1 MAPNVDRSFQM
12 PRREDLGLFTISN
25 GSGLSISALPNG
37 TLFAIEYA
45 DDKGSVQINQIQGS
59 PLIGGIGRLYLRIG
73 GARPDVVEIVGPR
86 ANGSFGYDA
95 TSFSWNGKTGDI
107 GYDVRLELHPSETA
121 WFWRTSLR
129 HPEKKTLP
137 ADLVLIQDVGLGDR
151 GFLMNSEAYASQYV
165 DHHIADHPAFGPVVM
180 NRQNLKQ
187 GGARSPWL
195 AQGCLDGTAA
205 YATDAIQLV
214 QAKDRL
220 GDRLVGPFGASLP
233 SERRQQE
240 TACPAIQSKPLAI
253 SASGAGATFFAVFAA
268 DHPEASSDADLARLD
283 GLAAAERV
291 AAGLEEV
298 TPVRS
303 LLQDASLLE
312 VEALDKKAIGRL
324 YPERSLEER
333 AGGKLLSFFTRDGVL
348 NRHVVLR
355 EKELLVA
362 RRHGAIVRS
371 GENMLLDDSTLAATC
386 WMQGIFAAQLTIG
399 NTSFHKLF
407 SVSRDPYNLTR
418 ASGLRIMADIGA
430 GWQLLAVPSAFEM
443 GLNDCRWI
451 YRCSERTITVAAVAS
466 GEDAAMQWTVSVEGK
481 PCRFLVFGHVVLG
494 EREYDAGGQIAVD
507 AARKR
512 IAFRPDPAWLW
523 GERYPDAGYW
533 LVSSTPDAIEEIGG
547 DELLYTDGIARHGAF
562 VALRSRPTQAFSFAV
577 VGSMT
582 NAEEAERLAQR
593 YEAGV
598 TDAAMLAPAS
608 KFWRNAVRGL
618 TIDSPSPD
626 LAAQTTLLPW
636 LAHDAIVHLSVPH
649 GLEQYTG
656 AAWGTRD
663 ACQGPIE
670 FLLAY
675 EHDREAKEVVKTV
688 FSEQYLEKGD
698 WPQWFM
704 LEPYANIRAGDSH
717 GDVIVWPLKAL
728 CDYIEAT
735 GDLAILGE
743 KVSWRDEKTMQK
755 APKADSI
762 AIHVDK
768 LLDTVRGQFIPGTH
782 LIRYGEGDWNDSLQP
797 ADPHLRDWMVSSWT
811 VALLYEQIVR
821 YSAILRRLGHGKKA
835 RNNKAKSLRK
845 IATAMRR
852 DFNRHLVRD
861 GIVAGYGIFDPAHDG
876 VELLLHPSDRR
887 TGLSYSLIAMTQAM
901 LGGLFSPDQRR
912 DHMKLIEE
920 HLLFPD
926 GVRLMEKPATYAGGP
941 ETLFRRAESSSFF
954 GREIG
959 LMYVHAHLRYCETLA
974 LDGEAD
980 ELWKAISVVNPI
992 AVTTA
997 LPQASL
1003 RQRNTYFS
1011 SSDAAFHDRYEA
1023 AAQWARVK
1031 AGKVAVDGG
1040 WRIYSSGPG
1049 LYARSFVEN
1058 ILGFKRRFGRRR
1070 RKPLLPEAH
1079 ASVELRTDHAGW
1091 RRLMK
1096 ANPKV

>member
-1 MAPNVDRSFQM
+1 MSPDFTRSLQV
-12 PRREDLGLFTISN
+12 PRREELDLFTISN

-37 TLFAIEYA
+37 TLFAIEYV
-45 DDKGSVQINQIQGS
+45 DDKGSVQINQTQGS

-73 GARPDVVEIVGPR
+73 GSNPGVVEIVGPH
-86 ANGSFGYDA
+86 ADGSFGWNA
-95 TSFSWNGKTGDI
+95 TSFSWSGKTGDI
-107 GYDVRLELHPSETA
+107 AYDVRLELHPSETA
-121 WFWRTSLR
+121 WFWRGSFR
-129 HPEKKTLP
+129 HLKRGTLP
-137 ADLVLIQDVGLGDR
+137 VDLVLVQDVGLGDR
-151 GFLMNSEAYASQYV
+151 GFLMNSEAYASQYI
-165 DHHIADHPAFGPVVM
+165 DHHIADHKAYGPVLM

-187 GGARSPWL
+187 PGARNPWL
-195 AQGCLDGTAA
+195 VQGCLNGAVA

-214 QAKDRL
+214 QAKHRQGEL
-220 GDRLVGPFGASLP
+220 LVGPFGTSLP

-240 TACPAIQSKPLAI
+240 MACPAIQSKTFSVP
-253 SASGAGATFFAVFAA
+253 ASGATAGFFALFAA
-268 DHPEASSDADLARLD
+268 DHAEASGDADLSRLD
-283 GLAAAERV
+283 GIEPSGNTAADTEALA
-291 AAGLEEV
+291 
-298 TPVRS
+298 PVRS
-303 LLQDASLLE
+303 LLQGAPLLE
-312 VEALDKKAIGRL
+312 AQALDKKAIGQL

-333 AGGKLLSFFTRDGVL
+333 AHRKLLSFFVPDGVL

-355 EKELLVA
+355 DKELVVA

-371 GENMLLDDSTLAATC
+371 GQNMLLDDTTLAATC

-418 ASGLRIMADIGA
+418 ASGLRILADLGA

-443 GLNDCRWI
+443 GLSDCRWI
-451 YRCSERTITVAAVAS
+451 YECPERRIIVTAVAS
-466 GEDAAMQWTVSVEGK
+466 GEDAAMQWSVSVEGE

-494 EREYDAGGQIAVD
+494 EREYDAGGQID
-507 AARKR
+507 FDPGRKR
-512 IAFRPDPAWLW
+512 ISFRPDPAWLW
-523 GERYPDAGYW
+523 GERYPGAVYW
-533 LVSSTPDAIEEIGG
+533 LVSSTPDAIDEIGG
-547 DELLYTDGIARHGAF
+547 DELLYADGVARNGAF
-562 VALRSRPTQAFSFAV
+562 VALRSRPTQALRFAV

-582 NAEEAERLAQR
+582 DAEEAERLARR
-593 YEAGV
+593 YEGGV
-598 TDAAMLAPAS
+598 TDEAMLAPAS
-608 KFWRNAVRGL
+608 AFWRNTVRGL
-618 TIDSPSPD
+618 RIDSPSAD
-626 LAAQTTLLPW
+626 LAAQATLLPW

-675 EHDREAKEVVKTV
+675 EHDREAREVVKTV
-688 FSEQYLEKGD
+688 FSEQYLERGD

-735 GDLAILGE
+735 GDLAILDQE
-743 KVSWRDEKTMQK
+743 VSWRDEKTMQK
-755 APKADSI
+755 TPHSDSI
-762 AIHVDK
+762 AIHVEK
-768 LLDTVRGQFIPGTH
+768 LLDTVGEQFIPGTH

-821 YSAILRRLGHGKKA
+821 YSAILRRIGHDDRAKA
-835 RNNKAKSLRK
+835 LRK

-852 DFNRHLVRD
+852 DFNRHLMRD
-861 GIVAGYGIFDPAHDG
+861 GVVAGYGIFDPAHDG
-876 VELLLHPSDRR
+876 VELLLHPSDTR
-887 TGLSYSLIAMTQAM
+887 TGLSFSLISMTQAM
-901 LGGLFSPDQRR
+901 LGKLFTPAQRR
-912 DHMKLIEE
+912 DHMRLIEE

-926 GVRLMEKPATYAGGP
+926 GVRLMEKPATYSGGL

-974 LDGEAD
+974 LDASAE
-980 ELWKAISVVNPI
+980 ELWKAIAVVNPI

-997 LPQASL
+997 LPHASL

-1011 SSDAAFHDRYEA
+1011 SSDAAFHDRYQA
-1023 AAQWARVK
+1023 AEQWARAK
-1031 AGKVAVDGG
+1031 NGKIAVDCG

-1049 LYARSFVEN
+1049 LYTRSFVEN
-1058 ILGFKRRFGRRR
+1058 ILGFKRRFGRRS
-1070 RKPLLPEAH
+1070 RKPLLPAAH
-1079 ASVELRTDHAGW
+1079 AAVALQTDHSAW
-1091 RRLMK
+1091 RRLRK
-1096 ANPKV
+1096 PKMGEQR

>member
-1 MAPNVDRSFQM
+1 MAPNLDRSFQM
-12 PRREDLGLFTISN
+12 PRREDLGLLAISN
-25 GSGLSISALPNG
+25 GSGLSIAALPNG

-45 DDKGSVQINQIQGS
+45 DGKGSVQINQIQGS
-59 PLIGGIGRLYLRIG
+59 PLSGGIGRLYLRIG
-73 GARPDVVEIVGPR
+73 GAAADVVEIVGPR
-86 ANGSFGYDA
+86 AHGSFGHDA
-95 TSFSWNGKTGDI
+95 TSFSWSGEAGDLH
-107 GYDVRLELHPSETA
+107 YNVRLELHPSETA
-121 WFWRTSLR
+121 WFWRVAIR
-129 HPEKKTLP
+129 HRMEATLP
-137 ADLVLIQDVGLGDR
+137 VDLVLVQDVGLGDR

-165 DHHIADHPAFGPVVM
+165 DHHIADHQTFGSVVM

-187 GGARSPWL
+187 GGGRNPWL
-195 AQGCLDGTAA
+195 AQGCLDGAAA

-220 GDRLVGPFGASLP
+220 DDRLVGPFGASLP
-233 SERRQQE
+233 STRRQQE
-240 TACPAIQSKPLAI
+240 TACPAIQSK
-253 SASGAGATFFAVFAA
+253 SFSVTASGASATFFALFAA
-268 DHPEASSDADLARLD
+268 DHPEASNDADLLLLD
-283 GLAAAERV
+283 GLAAADSAV
-291 AAGLEEV
+291 VDIEEAV
-298 TPVRS
+298 PVRS

-312 VEALDKKAIGRL
+312 VESLDKKAIGRL
-324 YPERSLEER
+324 YPQRSLEER
-333 AGGKLLSFFTRDGVL
+333 AGGKLLSFFVPDGVL

-371 GENMLLDDSTLAATC
+371 GQNMLLDDSTLAATC

-418 ASGLRIMADIGA
+418 ASGLRIMADVGA

-443 GLNDCRWI
+443 GLSDCRWI
-451 YRCSERTITVAAVAS
+451 YQCSDRTIIVTAVAS

-494 EREYDAGGQIAVD
+494 EREYDAGGQIAFD
-507 AARKR
+507 TSGKR
-512 IAFRPDPAWLW
+512 ILFRPDSAWLW
-523 GERYPDAGYW
+523 GERYPEAAYW
-533 LVSSTPDAIEEIGG
+533 LVSATPDAIEEIGG
-547 DELLYTDGIARHGAF
+547 DELLYGDGVTRNGAF
-562 VALRSRPTQAFSFAV
+562 VALRSRPTQALSFAV

-582 NAEEAERLAQR
+582 NAEEAERLAER
-593 YEAGV
+593 YQGGV
-598 TDAAMLAPAS
+598 TDEAMLAPAS
-608 KFWRNAVRGL
+608 TFWRNTVRGL
-618 TIDSPSPD
+618 TIDSASPD

-636 LAHDAIVHLSVPH
+636 LAHDAVVHLSVPH

-728 CDYIEAT
+728 CDYVEAT
-735 GDLAILGE
+735 GDLAILDE
-743 KVSWRDEKTMQK
+743 KVSWRDEKTMQR
-755 APKADSI
+755 ATQADTI
-762 AIHVDK
+762 AIHVEK
-768 LLDTVRGQFIPGTH
+768 LLDTVREAFIPGTH

-821 YSAILRRLGHGKKA
+821 YSAILRRLGHGDQ
-835 RNNKAKSLRK
+835 AKSLRK
-845 IATAMRR
+845 IATAIRR

-876 VELLLHPSDRR
+876 VELLLHPSDKR
-887 TGLSYSLIAMTQAM
+887 TGLSYSLISMTQAM
-901 LGGLFSPDQRR
+901 LGGLFTPDQRR
-912 DHMKLIEE
+912 DHMKLIDE

-941 ETLFRRAESSSFF
+941 ETLFRRAESSSFV

-974 LDGEAD
+974 LDAEAD
-980 ELWKAISVVNPI
+980 ELWKAIAVVNPI

-997 LPQASL
+997 LPHASL

-1011 SSDAAFHDRYEA
+1011 SSDAAFHDRYQA
-1023 AAQWARVK
+1023 AADWSRVK
-1031 AGKVAVDGG
+1031 AGEIAVDGG

-1049 LYARSFVEN
+1049 LYTRSFVEN

-1070 RKPLLPEAH
+1070 RKPLLPEVH
-1079 ASVELRTDHAGW
+1079 ASVDLRTDHAAW
-1091 RRLMK
+1091 RRLMRK
-1096 ANPKV
+1096 SDA

>member
-1 MAPNVDRSFQM
+1 MSPDATRSLQM
-12 PRREDLGLFTISN
+12 PRREELGLFTISN
-25 GSGLSISALPNG
+25 GSGLSVSALPNG
-37 TLFAIEYA
+37 TLFAIEYV
-45 DDKGSVQINQIQGS
+45 DDKGAVQINQIQGS

-86 ANGSFGYDA
+86 AYGSFGWDA
-95 TSFSWNGKTGDI
+95 TSFSWSGEAGDI
-107 GYDVRLELHPSETA
+107 AYELRLELHPSETA
-121 WFWRTSLR
+121 WFWRASLR
-129 HPEKKTLP
+129 HLKRGTLP
-137 ADLVLIQDVGLGDR
+137 VDLVLVQDVGLGDR

-165 DHHIADHPAFGPVVM
+165 DHHIADHKAYGPVLM

-187 GGARSPWL
+187 SGARNPWL
-195 AQGCLDGTAA
+195 VQGCFDGAAA

-214 QAKDRL
+214 QAKHRQ
-220 GDRLVGPFGASLP
+220 GDLLVGPFGTSLP

-240 TACPAIQSKPLAI
+240 TACPAIQSRSFSVPE
-253 SASGAGATFFAVFAA
+253 SGATATFFALFAA
-268 DHPEASSDADLARLD
+268 DHPDASGDADLSRLD
-283 GLAAAERV
+283 GIEAPNNATAGTEVLA
-291 AAGLEEV
+291 
-298 TPVRS
+298 PVRS
-303 LLQDASLLE
+303 LLQDAQLLQAE
-312 VEALDKKAIGRL
+312 TLNKKAIGQL

-333 AGGKLLSFFTRDGVL
+333 AHGKLLSFFVPDGVL

-355 EKELLVA
+355 DKELMVA

-371 GENMLLDDSTLAATC
+371 GQNMLLDETTLAATC

-418 ASGLRIMADIGA
+418 ANGLRIMADLGA

-443 GLNDCRWI
+443 GLSDCRWI
-451 YRCSERTITVAAVAS
+451 YECPEHRIIVTAVAS
-466 GEDAAMQWTVSVEGK
+466 GEDAAMQWSVSVEGE

-494 EREYDAGGQIAVD
+494 EREYDAGGQID
-507 AARKR
+507 FDPGRKR
-512 IAFRPDPAWLW
+512 ISFRPDPAWLW
-523 GERYPDAGYW
+523 GERYPDAVYW

-547 DELLYTDGIARHGAF
+547 DELLYADGVARNGAF
-562 VALRSRPTQAFSFAV
+562 VALKSRPTQALSFAV

-582 NAEEAERLAQR
+582 DAEDAERLARR
-593 YEAGV
+593 YEGGV
-598 TDAAMLAPAS
+598 TDEAMLAPAS
-608 KFWRNAVRGL
+608 TFWRNTVRGMR
-618 TIDSPSPD
+618 IDSSSSD
-626 LAAQTTLLPW
+626 LAAQATLLPW

-675 EHDREAKEVVKTV
+675 EHDREAREVLKTV

-717 GDVIVWPLKAL
+717 GDIIVWPLKAL

-735 GDLAILGE
+735 ADLAILDE

-755 APKADSI
+755 ASHSDSI
-762 AIHVDK
+762 AIHVEK
-768 LLDTVRGQFIPGTH
+768 LLDTVGEQFIPGTH

-821 YSAILRRLGHGKKA
+821 YSAILRRLGQDDRAKA
-835 RNNKAKSLRK
+835 LRK

-861 GIVAGYGIFDPAHDG
+861 GVIAGYGIFDPAHDG
-876 VELLLHPSDRR
+876 VELLLHPSDKR
-887 TGLSYSLIAMTQAM
+887 TGLSFSLISMTQAM
-901 LGGLFSPDQRR
+901 LGKLFTPAQRR
-912 DHMKLIEE
+912 HHMRLIEE

-974 LDGEAD
+974 LDASAE
-980 ELWKAISVVNPI
+980 ELWKAIAVVSPI
-992 AVTTA
+992 AVTTV
-997 LPQASL
+997 LPHASL

-1023 AAQWARVK
+1023 EAQWARTK
-1031 AGKVAVDGG
+1031 TGKIAVDGG

-1049 LYARSFVEN
+1049 LYTRSFVEN

-1070 RKPLLPEAH
+1070 RKPLLPAAH
-1079 ASVELRTDHAGW
+1079 AAVDLQTDHIAW

-1096 ANPKV
+1096 LKPKM

>member
-1 MAPNVDRSFQM
+1 MSPDFTRSLQV
-12 PRREDLGLFTISN
+12 PRREELDLFTISN

-37 TLFAIEYA
+37 TLFAIEYV
-45 DDKGSVQINQIQGS
+45 DDKGSVQINQTQGS

-73 GARPDVVEIVGPR
+73 GSNPGVVEIVGPH
-86 ANGSFGYDA
+86 ADGSFGWNA
-95 TSFSWNGKTGDI
+95 TSFSWSGKTGDI
-107 GYDVRLELHPSETA
+107 AYDVRLELHPSETA
-121 WFWRTSLR
+121 WFWRGSFR
-129 HPEKKTLP
+129 HLKRGTLP
-137 ADLVLIQDVGLGDR
+137 VDLVLVQDVGLGDR
-151 GFLMNSEAYASQYV
+151 GFLMNSEAYASQYI
-165 DHHIADHPAFGPVVM
+165 DHHIADHKAYGPVLM

-187 GGARSPWL
+187 PGARNPWL
-195 AQGCLDGTAA
+195 VQGCLNGAVA

-214 QAKDRL
+214 QAKHRQGEL
-220 GDRLVGPFGASLP
+220 LVGPFGTSLP

-240 TACPAIQSKPLAI
+240 MACPAIQSKTFSVP
-253 SASGAGATFFAVFAA
+253 ASGATAGFFALFAA
-268 DHPEASSDADLARLD
+268 DHAEASGDADLSRLD
-283 GLAAAERV
+283 GIEPSGNTAADTEALA
-291 AAGLEEV
+291 
-298 TPVRS
+298 PVRS
-303 LLQDASLLE
+303 LLQGAPLLE
-312 VEALDKKAIGRL
+312 AQALDKKAIGQL

-333 AGGKLLSFFTRDGVL
+333 AHRKLLSFFVPDGVL

-355 EKELLVA
+355 DKELVVA

-371 GENMLLDDSTLAATC
+371 GQNMLLDDTTLAATC

-418 ASGLRIMADIGA
+418 ASGLRILADLGA

-443 GLNDCRWI
+443 GLSDCRWI
-451 YRCSERTITVAAVAS
+451 YECPERRIIVTAVAS
-466 GEDAAMQWTVSVEGK
+466 GEDAAMQWSVSVEGE

-494 EREYDAGGQIAVD
+494 EREYDAGGQID
-507 AARKR
+507 FDPGRKR
-512 IAFRPDPAWLW
+512 ISFRPDPAWLW
-523 GERYPDAGYW
+523 GERYPGAVYW

-547 DELLYTDGIARHGAF
+547 DELLYADGVARNGAF
-562 VALRSRPTQAFSFAV
+562 VALRSRPTQALRFAV

-582 NAEEAERLAQR
+582 DAEEAERLARR
-593 YEAGV
+593 YEGGV
-598 TDAAMLAPAS
+598 TDEAMLAPAS
-608 KFWRNAVRGL
+608 AFWRNTVRGMR
-618 TIDSPSPD
+618 IDSPSAD
-626 LAAQTTLLPW
+626 LAAQATLLPW

-675 EHDREAKEVVKTV
+675 EHDREAREVVKTV
-688 FSEQYLEKGD
+688 FSEQYLERGD

-735 GDLAILGE
+735 GDLVILDQE
-743 KVSWRDEKTMQK
+743 VSWRDEKTMQK
-755 APKADSI
+755 TPHSDSI
-762 AIHVDK
+762 AIHVEK
-768 LLDTVRGQFIPGTH
+768 LLDTVGEQFIPGTH

-821 YSAILRRLGHGKKA
+821 YSAILRRIGHDDRAKA
-835 RNNKAKSLRK
+835 LRK

-852 DFNRHLVRD
+852 DFNRHLMRD
-861 GIVAGYGIFDPAHDG
+861 GVVAGYGIFDPAHDG
-876 VELLLHPSDRR
+876 VELLLHPSDTR
-887 TGLSYSLIAMTQAM
+887 TGLSFSLISMTQAM
-901 LGGLFSPDQRR
+901 LGKLFTPAQRR
-912 DHMKLIEE
+912 DHMRLIEE

-926 GVRLMEKPATYAGGP
+926 GVRLMEKPATYSGGL

-974 LDGEAD
+974 LDASAE
-980 ELWKAISVVNPI
+980 ELWKAIAVVNPI

-997 LPQASL
+997 LPHASL

-1011 SSDAAFHDRYEA
+1011 SSDAAFHDRYQA
-1023 AAQWARVK
+1023 AEQWARAK
-1031 AGKVAVDGG
+1031 NGKIAVDCG

-1049 LYARSFVEN
+1049 LYTRSFVEN
-1058 ILGFKRRFGRRR
+1058 ILGFKRRFGRRS
-1070 RKPLLPEAH
+1070 RKPLLPAAH
-1079 ASVELRTDHAGW
+1079 AAVALQTDHSAW
-1091 RRLMK
+1091 RRLRK
-1096 ANPKV
+1096 PKMGEQR

>member
-1 MAPNVDRSFQM
+1 MAPDLDRSFQM
-12 PRREDLGLFTISN
+12 PRRDELGLLAISN

-59 PLIGGIGRLYLRIG
+59 PLSGGIGRLYLRIG
-73 GARPDVVEIVGPR
+73 GAAPDVVEIAGPR
-86 ANGSFGYDA
+86 ANGSFGHNA
-95 TSFSWNGKTGDI
+95 TSFSWSGKAVDLH
-107 GYDVRLELHPSETA
+107 YNVRLELHPTETA
-121 WFWRTSLR
+121 WFWRVAIR
-129 HPEKKTLP
+129 HLKDGTLP
-137 ADLVLIQDVGLGDR
+137 VDLVLIQDVGLGDR

-165 DHHIADHPAFGPVVM
+165 DHHIADHQTFGPVVM

-187 GGARSPWL
+187 GGGRNPWL
-195 AQGCLDGTAA
+195 AQGCLDGAVA

-220 GDRLVGPFGASLP
+220 DDRLVGRFGTSLP
-233 SERRQQE
+233 SKRRQQE
-240 TACPAIQSKPLAI
+240 TACPAIQSKSL
-253 SASGAGATFFAVFAA
+253 SVTASGATATFFAQFAV
-268 DHPEASSDADLARLD
+268 DHPEASSDADLERLG
-283 GLAAAERV
+283 GLAAADN
-291 AAGLEEV
+291 AIDIEE
-298 TPVRS
+298 TAPVRS

-312 VEALDKKAIGRL
+312 VEPLDKKAIGRL
-324 YPERSLEER
+324 YPQRNLEER
-333 AGGKLLSFFTRDGVL
+333 VGGKLLSFFVPDGVL

-355 EKELLVA
+355 DKELLVA

-371 GENMLLDDSTLAATC
+371 GQNMLLDDSTLAATC

-418 ASGLRIMADIGA
+418 ASGLRIMADVGA

-443 GLNDCRWI
+443 GLSDCRWI
-451 YRCSERTITVAAVAS
+451 YKCADRTIIVTAVAS
-466 GEDAAMQWTVSVEGK
+466 GEDAAMQWAVSVEGK

-494 EREYDAGGQIAVD
+494 EREYDAGGQIEFD
-507 AARKR
+507 TARKR
-512 IAFRPDPAWLW
+512 ISFRPDPAWLW
-523 GERYPDAGYW
+523 GERYPEAAYW

-547 DELLYTDGIARHGAF
+547 DELLYSDGMPRHGTF
-562 VALRSRPTQAFSFAV
+562 IALRSRPTQALSFAV

-582 NAEEAERLAQR
+582 DTEDAERLAER
-593 YEAGV
+593 YQAGV
-598 TDAAMLAPAS
+598 TDEAMLAPAS
-608 KFWRNAVRGL
+608 TFWRNAVRGV
-618 TIDSPSPD
+618 TIASTAPD
-626 LAAQTTLLPW
+626 LAAQVTLLPW
-636 LAHDAIVHLSVPH
+636 LAHDAIVHVSVPH

-717 GDVIVWPLKAL
+717 GDIVVWPLKAL

-735 GDLAILGE
+735 GDLAILDE

-755 APKADSI
+755 AAQTDTI
-762 AIHVDK
+762 AIHVEK
-768 LLDTVRGQFIPGTH
+768 LLATVREAFIPGTH

-821 YSAILRRLGHGKKA
+821 YSAILRRIAHGE
-835 RNNKAKSLRK
+835 KAKALRK
-845 IATAMRR
+845 VATAMRR
-852 DFNRHLVRD
+852 DFNRHLMRD
-861 GIVAGYGIFDPAHDG
+861 GIVAGYGIFDPAHAG
-876 VELLLHPSDRR
+876 VELLLHPSDKR
-887 TGLSYSLIAMTQAM
+887 TGLSYSLISMTQAM
-901 LGGLFSPDQRR
+901 LGGLFTPDQRR
-912 DHMKLIEE
+912 AHMTLIEE

-941 ETLFRRAESSSFF
+941 ETLFRRAESSSFV

-974 LDGEAD
+974 MDAEAD
-980 ELWKAISVVNPI
+980 DLWKAISVVNPI
-992 AVTTA
+992 AVATV
-997 LPQASL
+997 LPHASL
-1003 RQRNTYFS
+1003 RQRNAYFS
-1011 SSDAAFHDRYEA
+1011 SSDAAFHDRYQA
-1023 AAQWARVK
+1023 AAQWGRVK
-1031 AGKVAVDGG
+1031 AGEIAVDGG

-1049 LYARSFVEN
+1049 LYTRSVVEN

-1079 ASVELRTDHAGW
+1079 ASVELQTDHAAW

-1096 ANPKV
+1096 KSEV

>member
-1 MAPNVDRSFQM
+1 MSPDFTRSLQV
-12 PRREDLGLFTISN
+12 PRREELDLFTISN

-37 TLFAIEYA
+37 TLFAIEYV
-45 DDKGSVQINQIQGS
+45 DDKGSVQINQTQGS

-73 GARPDVVEIVGPR
+73 GSNPGVVEIVGPH
-86 ANGSFGYDA
+86 ADGSFGWNA
-95 TSFSWNGKTGDI
+95 TSFSWSGKTGDI
-107 GYDVRLELHPSETA
+107 AYDVRLELHPSETA
-121 WFWRTSLR
+121 WFWRGSFR
-129 HPEKKTLP
+129 HLKRGTLP
-137 ADLVLIQDVGLGDR
+137 VDLVLVQDVGLGDR
-151 GFLMNSEAYASQYV
+151 GFLMNSEAYASQYI
-165 DHHIADHPAFGPVVM
+165 DHHIADHKAYGPVLM

-187 GGARSPWL
+187 PGARNPWL
-195 AQGCLDGTAA
+195 VQGCLNGAVA

-214 QAKDRL
+214 QAKHRQGEL
-220 GDRLVGPFGASLP
+220 LVGPFGTSLP

-240 TACPAIQSKPLAI
+240 MACPAIQSKTFSVP
-253 SASGAGATFFAVFAA
+253 ASGATAGFFALFAA
-268 DHPEASSDADLARLD
+268 DHAEASGDADLSRLD
-283 GLAAAERV
+283 GIEPSGNTAADTEALA
-291 AAGLEEV
+291 
-298 TPVRS
+298 PVRS
-303 LLQDASLLE
+303 LLQGAPLLE
-312 VEALDKKAIGRL
+312 AQALDKKAIGQL

-333 AGGKLLSFFTRDGVL
+333 AHRKLLSYFVPDGVL

-355 EKELLVA
+355 DKELVVA

-371 GENMLLDDSTLAATC
+371 GQNMLLDDTTLAATC

-418 ASGLRIMADIGA
+418 ASGLRILADLGA

-443 GLNDCRWI
+443 GLSDCRWI
-451 YRCSERTITVAAVAS
+451 YECPERRIIVTAVAS
-466 GEDAAMQWTVSVEGK
+466 GEDAAMQWSVSVEGK

-494 EREYDAGGQIAVD
+494 EREYDAGGQID
-507 AARKR
+507 FDPGRKR
-512 IAFRPDPAWLW
+512 ISFRPDPAWLW
-523 GERYPDAGYW
+523 GERYPGAVYW

-547 DELLYTDGIARHGAF
+547 DELLYADGVARNGAF
-562 VALRSRPTQAFSFAV
+562 VALRSRPTQGLRFAV

-582 NAEEAERLAQR
+582 DAEEAERLARR
-593 YEAGV
+593 YEGGV
-598 TDAAMLAPAS
+598 SDEAMLAPAS
-608 KFWRNAVRGL
+608 AFWRNTVRGMR
-618 TIDSPSPD
+618 IDSPSAD
-626 LAAQTTLLPW
+626 LAAQATLLPW

-675 EHDREAKEVVKTV
+675 EHDREAREVVKTV
-688 FSEQYLEKGD
+688 FSEQYLERGD

-735 GDLAILGE
+735 GDLTILDE
-743 KVSWRDEKTMQK
+743 EVSWRDEKTMHK
-755 APKADSI
+755 TPHSDSI
-762 AIHVDK
+762 AIHVEK
-768 LLDTVRGQFIPGTH
+768 LLDTVGEQFIPGTH

-821 YSAILRRLGHGKKA
+821 YSAILRRIGHDDRAKA
-835 RNNKAKSLRK
+835 LRK

-852 DFNRHLVRD
+852 DFNRHLMRD
-861 GIVAGYGIFDPAHDG
+861 GVVAGYGIFDPAHDG
-876 VELLLHPSDRR
+876 VELLLHPSDTR
-887 TGLSYSLIAMTQAM
+887 TGLSFSLISMTQAM
-901 LGGLFSPDQRR
+901 LGKLFTPAQRR
-912 DHMKLIEE
+912 DHMRLIEE

-926 GVRLMEKPATYAGGP
+926 GVRLMEKPATYSGGL

-974 LDGEAD
+974 LDASAE
-980 ELWKAISVVNPI
+980 ELWKAIAVVNPI

-997 LPQASL
+997 LPHASL

-1011 SSDAAFHDRYEA
+1011 SSDAAFHDRYQA
-1023 AAQWARVK
+1023 AEHWARAK
-1031 AGKVAVDGG
+1031 TGKIAVDCG

-1049 LYARSFVEN
+1049 LYTRSFVEN
-1058 ILGFKRRFGRRR
+1058 ILGFKRRFGRRS
-1070 RKPLLPEAH
+1070 RKPLLPAAH
-1079 ASVELRTDHAGW
+1079 AAVALQTDHSAW
-1091 RRLMK
+1091 RRLRK
-1096 ANPKV
+1096 PKPKM

>member
-1 MAPNVDRSFQM
+1 MSPDFTRSLQV
-12 PRREDLGLFTISN
+12 PRREELDLFTISN

-37 TLFAIEYA
+37 TLFAIEYV
-45 DDKGSVQINQIQGS
+45 DDKGSVQINQTQGS

-73 GARPDVVEIVGPR
+73 GSNPGVVEIVGPH
-86 ANGSFGYDA
+86 ADGSFGWNA
-95 TSFSWNGKTGDI
+95 TSFSWSGKTGDI
-107 GYDVRLELHPSETA
+107 AYDVRLELHPSETA
-121 WFWRTSLR
+121 WFWRGSFR
-129 HPEKKTLP
+129 HLKRGTLP
-137 ADLVLIQDVGLGDR
+137 VDLVLVQDVGLGDR
-151 GFLMNSEAYASQYV
+151 GFLMNSEAYASQYI
-165 DHHIADHPAFGPVVM
+165 DHHIADHKAYGPVLM

-187 GGARSPWL
+187 PGARNPWL
-195 AQGCLDGTAA
+195 VQGCLNGAVA

-214 QAKDRL
+214 QAKHRQGEL
-220 GDRLVGPFGASLP
+220 LVGPFGTSLP

-240 TACPAIQSKPLAI
+240 MACPAIQSKTFSVP
-253 SASGAGATFFAVFAA
+253 ASGATAGFFALFAA
-268 DHPEASSDADLARLD
+268 DHAEASGDADLSRLD
-283 GLAAAERV
+283 GIEPSGNTAADTEALA
-291 AAGLEEV
+291 
-298 TPVRS
+298 PVRS
-303 LLQDASLLE
+303 LLQGAPLLE
-312 VEALDKKAIGRL
+312 AQALDKKAIGQL

-333 AGGKLLSFFTRDGVL
+333 AHRKLLSFFVPDGVL

-355 EKELLVA
+355 DKELVVA

-371 GENMLLDDSTLAATC
+371 GQNMLLDDTTLAATC

-418 ASGLRIMADIGA
+418 ASGLRILADLGA

-443 GLNDCRWI
+443 GLSDCRWI
-451 YRCSERTITVAAVAS
+451 YECPERRIIVTAVAS
-466 GEDAAMQWTVSVEGK
+466 GEDAAMQWSVSVEGK

-494 EREYDAGGQIAVD
+494 EREYDAGGQID
-507 AARKR
+507 FDPGRKR
-512 IAFRPDPAWLW
+512 ISFRPDPAWLW
-523 GERYPDAGYW
+523 GERYPGAVYW

-547 DELLYTDGIARHGAF
+547 DELLYADGVARNGAF
-562 VALRSRPTQAFSFAV
+562 VALRSRPTQGLRFAV

-582 NAEEAERLAQR
+582 DAEEAERLARR
-593 YEAGV
+593 YEGGV
-598 TDAAMLAPAS
+598 SDEAMLAPAS
-608 KFWRNAVRGL
+608 AFWRNTVRGMR
-618 TIDSPSPD
+618 IDSPSAD
-626 LAAQTTLLPW
+626 LAAQATLLPW

-675 EHDREAKEVVKTV
+675 EHDREAREVVKTV
-688 FSEQYLEKGD
+688 FSEQYLERGD

-735 GDLAILGE
+735 GDLAILDE
-743 KVSWRDEKTMQK
+743 EVSWRDEKTMHK
-755 APKADSI
+755 TPHSDSI
-762 AIHVDK
+762 AIHVEK
-768 LLDTVRGQFIPGTH
+768 LLDTVGEQFIPGTH

-821 YSAILRRLGHGKKA
+821 YSAILRRIGHDDRAKA
-835 RNNKAKSLRK
+835 LRK

-852 DFNRHLVRD
+852 DFNRHLMRD
-861 GIVAGYGIFDPAHDG
+861 GVVAGYGIFDPAHDG
-876 VELLLHPSDRR
+876 VELLLHPSDTR
-887 TGLSYSLIAMTQAM
+887 TGLSFSLISMTQAM
-901 LGGLFSPDQRR
+901 LGKLFTPAQRR
-912 DHMKLIEE
+912 DHMRLIEE

-926 GVRLMEKPATYAGGP
+926 GVRLMEKPATYSGGL

-974 LDGEAD
+974 LDASAE
-980 ELWKAISVVNPI
+980 ELWKAIAVVNPI

-997 LPQASL
+997 LPHASL

-1011 SSDAAFHDRYEA
+1011 SSDAAFHDRYQA
-1023 AAQWARVK
+1023 AEHWARAK
-1031 AGKVAVDGG
+1031 TGKIAVDCG

-1049 LYARSFVEN
+1049 LYTRSFVEN
-1058 ILGFKRRFGRRR
+1058 ILGFKRRFGRRS
-1070 RKPLLPEAH
+1070 RKPLLPAAH
-1079 ASVELRTDHAGW
+1079 AAVALQTDHSAW
-1091 RRLMK
+1091 RRLRK
-1096 ANPKV
+1096 PKPKM

>member
-1 MAPNVDRSFQM
+1 MAPDPARSFQM
-12 PRREDLGLFTISN
+12 PRRDELGLLAISN

-73 GARPDVVEIVGPR
+73 GARPEVVEIVGPR
-86 ANGSFGYDA
+86 ANGGFGYDA
-95 TSFSWNGKTGDI
+95 TRFSWSGKTGDI
-107 GYDVRLELHPSETA
+107 GYNVRLELHPTEAA
-121 WFWRTSLR
+121 WFWRVALR
-129 HPEKKTLP
+129 HLKGKTLP

-165 DHHIADHPAFGPVVM
+165 DHHIADHQMFGSVVM

-187 GGARSPWL
+187 GGGRNPWL
-195 AQGCLDGTAA
+195 VQGCLDGAA
-205 YATDAIQLV
+205 GYATDAIQLV
-214 QAKDRL
+214 QAKNRL
-220 GDRLVGPFGASLP
+220 DDRLVGPFGTSLP
-233 SERRQQE
+233 STRRQQE
-240 TACPAIQSKPLAI
+240 TACPAIQSKSLSI
-253 SASGAGATFFAVFAA
+253 SASGATATFFALFTA
-268 DHPEASSDADLARLD
+268 DHPEASSDADLLRLD
-283 GLAAAERV
+283 GLAAAESV
-291 AAGLEEV
+291 TGDLEE
-298 TPVRS
+298 TAPVRS

-312 VEALDKKAIGRL
+312 VELLDKKAIGRL

-333 AGGKLLSFFTRDGVL
+333 AGGKLLSFFVPDGAL

-355 EKELLVA
+355 DKELMVA

-418 ASGLRIMADIGA
+418 ASGLRIMADVGD

-443 GLNDCRWI
+443 GLSDCRWI
-451 YRCSERTITVAAVAS
+451 YQCAGRTITVAAVAS
-466 GEDAAMQWTVSVEGK
+466 GKDAAMQWTVSVEGK

-494 EREYDAGGQIAVD
+494 EREYDAGGQIEFDTAG
-507 AARKR
+507 KR
-512 IAFRPDPAWLW
+512 IHFRPDPAWLW

-547 DELLYTDGIARHGAF
+547 DELLYSDGMPRNGAF
-562 VALRSRPTQAFSFAV
+562 VALRSQPTQALSFAV

-582 NAEEAERLAQR
+582 DAAEAGRLAERYQ
-593 YEAGV
+593 AGI
-598 TDAAMLAPAS
+598 TDEAMLAPAS
-608 KFWRNAVRGL
+608 KFWRNTVRGL
-618 TIDSPSPD
+618 TIGNTMIDSPSAD
-626 LAAQTTLLPW
+626 LAAQATLLPW

-688 FSEQYLEKGD
+688 FSEQYREMGD

-717 GDVIVWPLKAL
+717 GDIVVWPLKAL

-735 GDLAILGE
+735 GDLAILDE

-755 APKADSI
+755 AAETDTI
-762 AIHVDK
+762 AIHVEK

-821 YSAILRRLGHGKKA
+821 YSAILRRLGQ
-835 RNNKAKSLRK
+835 RDKAKALRK

-876 VELLLHPSDRR
+876 VELLLHPSDKR
-887 TGLSYSLIAMTQAM
+887 TGLSYSLISMTQSM
-901 LGGLFSPDQRR
+901 LGGLFTPAQRQ
-912 DHMKLIEE
+912 DHMTLIEE

-974 LDGEAD
+974 LGAEAD

-997 LPQASL
+997 LPHASL

-1011 SSDAAFHDRYEA
+1011 SSDAAFHDRYQA
-1023 AAQWARVK
+1023 AAEWERVK

-1049 LYARSFVEN
+1049 LYTRSFVEN
-1058 ILGFKRRFGRRR
+1058 ILGFKRRFGRRG
-1070 RKPLLPEAH
+1070 RKPLLPQAH
-1079 ASVELRTDHAGW
+1079 ASVELQTDHAAW

-1096 ANPKV
+1096 PKPTA

>member
-1 MAPNVDRSFQM
+1 MSPDFTRSLQV
-12 PRREDLGLFTISN
+12 PRREELDLFTISN

-37 TLFAIEYA
+37 TLFAIEYV
-45 DDKGSVQINQIQGS
+45 DDKGSVQINQTQGS

-73 GARPDVVEIVGPR
+73 GSNPGVVEIVGPH
-86 ANGSFGYDA
+86 ADGSFGWNA
-95 TSFSWNGKTGDI
+95 TSFSWSGKTGDI
-107 GYDVRLELHPSETA
+107 AYDVRLELHPSETA
-121 WFWRTSLR
+121 WFWRGSFR
-129 HPEKKTLP
+129 HLKRGTLP
-137 ADLVLIQDVGLGDR
+137 VDLVLVQDVGLGDR
-151 GFLMNSEAYASQYV
+151 GFLMNSEAYASQYI
-165 DHHIADHPAFGPVVM
+165 DHHIADHKAYGPVLM

-187 GGARSPWL
+187 PGARNPWL
-195 AQGCLDGTAA
+195 VQGCLNGAVA

-214 QAKDRL
+214 QAKHRQGEL
-220 GDRLVGPFGASLP
+220 LVGPFGTSLP

-240 TACPAIQSKPLAI
+240 MACPAIQSKTFSVP
-253 SASGAGATFFAVFAA
+253 ASGATAGFFALFAA
-268 DHPEASSDADLARLD
+268 DHAEASGDADLSRLD
-283 GLAAAERV
+283 GIEPSGNTAADPEALA
-291 AAGLEEV
+291 
-298 TPVRS
+298 PVRS
-303 LLQDASLLE
+303 LLQGAPLLE
-312 VEALDKKAIGRL
+312 AQALDKKAIGQL

-333 AGGKLLSFFTRDGVL
+333 AHGKLLSFFVPDGVL

-355 EKELLVA
+355 DKELVVA

-371 GENMLLDDSTLAATC
+371 GQNMLLDDTTLAATC

-418 ASGLRIMADIGA
+418 ASGLRILADLGA

-443 GLNDCRWI
+443 GLSDCRWI
-451 YRCSERTITVAAVAS
+451 YECPERRIIVTAVAS
-466 GEDAAMQWTVSVEGK
+466 GEDAAMQWSVSVEGE

-494 EREYDAGGQIAVD
+494 EREYDAGGQID
-507 AARKR
+507 FDPGRKR
-512 IAFRPDPAWLW
+512 ISFRPDPAWLW
-523 GERYPDAGYW
+523 GERYPGAVYW

-547 DELLYTDGIARHGAF
+547 DELLYADGVARNGAF
-562 VALRSRPTQAFSFAV
+562 VALRSRPTQALRFAV

-582 NAEEAERLAQR
+582 DAEEAERLARR
-593 YEAGV
+593 YEGGV
-598 TDAAMLAPAS
+598 SDEAMLAPAS
-608 KFWRNAVRGL
+608 AFWRNTVRGMR
-618 TIDSPSPD
+618 IDSPSAD
-626 LAAQTTLLPW
+626 LAAQATLLPW

-675 EHDREAKEVVKTV
+675 EHDREAREVVKTV
-688 FSEQYLEKGD
+688 FSEQYLERGD

-735 GDLAILGE
+735 GDLAILDQE
-743 KVSWRDEKTMQK
+743 VSWRDEKTMQK
-755 APKADSI
+755 TPHSDSI
-762 AIHVDK
+762 AIHVEK
-768 LLDTVRGQFIPGTH
+768 LLDTVGEQFIPGTH

-821 YSAILRRLGHGKKA
+821 YSAILRRIGHDDRAKA
-835 RNNKAKSLRK
+835 LRK

-852 DFNRHLVRD
+852 DFNRHLMRD
-861 GIVAGYGIFDPAHDG
+861 GVVAGYGIFDPAHDG
-876 VELLLHPSDRR
+876 VELLLHPSDTR
-887 TGLSYSLIAMTQAM
+887 TGLSFSLISMTQAM
-901 LGGLFSPDQRR
+901 LGKLFTPAQRR
-912 DHMKLIEE
+912 DHMRLIEE

-926 GVRLMEKPATYAGGP
+926 GVRLMEKPATYSGGL

-974 LDGEAD
+974 LDASAE
-980 ELWKAISVVNPI
+980 ELWKAIAVVNPI

-997 LPQASL
+997 LPHASL

-1011 SSDAAFHDRYEA
+1011 SSDAAFHDRYQA
-1023 AAQWARVK
+1023 AEQWARTK
-1031 AGKVAVDGG
+1031 TGQIAVDCG

-1049 LYARSFVEN
+1049 LYTRSFVEN
-1058 ILGFKRRFGRRR
+1058 ILGFKRRFGRRS
-1070 RKPLLPEAH
+1070 RKPLLPAAH
-1079 ASVELRTDHAGW
+1079 AAVALQTDHSAW
-1091 RRLMK
+1091 RRLRK
-1096 ANPKV
+1096 PKPKM

>member
-1 MAPNVDRSFQM
+1 MSPDFTRSLQM
-12 PRREDLGLFTISN
+12 PRREELGLSTIGN
-25 GSGLSISALPNG
+25 GSDLSISALPNG

-73 GARPDVVEIVGPR
+73 GPSPDVVEIVGPR
-86 ANGSFGYDA
+86 AAGSFGSDA
-95 TSFSWNGKTGDI
+95 TSFSWSGKTGDI
-107 GYDVRLELHPSETA
+107 GYKVRLELHPSETA
-121 WFWRTSLR
+121 WFWRVSLR
-129 HPEKKTLP
+129 HLKRGNVPV
-137 ADLVLIQDVGLGDR
+137 DLVLVQDLGLGDR

-165 DHHIADHPAFGPVVM
+165 DHHIAEHETFGPVLM

-187 GGARSPWL
+187 SGARNPWIV
-195 AQGCLDGTAA
+195 QGCLEGAAA

-214 QAKDRL
+214 QAKERL
-220 GDRLVGPFGASLP
+220 GDLLVGPFGTSLP

-240 TACPAIQSKPLAI
+240 TACPVIQSKSFPVP
-253 SASGAGATFFAVFAA
+253 ASGASATFFALFAA
-268 DHPEASSDADLARLD
+268 DHPEASSDADLSLLGGFAATE
-283 GLAAAERV
+283 GAAADIAE
-291 AAGLEEV
+291 AE
-298 TPVRS
+298 PVRS
-303 LLQDASLLE
+303 LLQDAVLLTAE
-312 VEALDKKAIGRL
+312 PLDKKAIARL
-324 YPERSLEER
+324 YPERSLEEC
-333 AGGKLLSFFTRDGVL
+333 AGGKLLSFFVPDGVL
-348 NRHVVLR
+348 NRHVVLS
-355 EKELLVA
+355 EKERLVA

-371 GENMLLDDSTLAATC
+371 GQNMLLDDSTLAATC

-418 ASGLRIMADIGA
+418 ASGLRVMADLGA

-443 GLNDCRWI
+443 GLSDCRWI
-451 YRCSERTITVAAVAS
+451 YRCAGRTITVAAAAS
-466 GEDAAMQWTVSVEGK
+466 GEDAAMQWTISVEGK

-494 EREYDAGGQIAVD
+494 EREYDAGGRIEFD
-507 AARKR
+507 PSGKR
-512 IAFRPDPAWLW
+512 IRFLPDPAWLW
-523 GERYPDAGYW
+523 GDRYPDASYW

-547 DELLYTDGIARHGAF
+547 DELLHTDGVARNGAF
-562 VALRSRPTQAFSFAV
+562 IALRSRPTQALSFAV

-582 NAEEAERLAQR
+582 DAEEAERLAQR
-593 YEAGV
+593 YAAGIA
-598 TDAAMLAPAS
+598 DQAMLAPAS
-608 KFWRNAVRGL
+608 AFWRKAVRGL
-618 TIDSPSPD
+618 TIDGTSPD
-626 LAAQTTLLPW
+626 LAAQATMLPW

-704 LEPYANIRAGDSH
+704 LEPYSNIRAGDCH
-717 GDVIVWPLKAL
+717 GDIVVWPLKAL

-735 GDLAILGE
+735 GDLAILDE
-743 KVSWRDEKTMQK
+743 EVTWRDEKTMQK
-755 APKADSI
+755 AAHTDTI

-768 LLDTVRGQFIPGTH
+768 LLDTVREAFIPGTH

-811 VALLYEQIVR
+811 VALLYEQVVR
-821 YSAILRRLGHGKKA
+821 YSAILRRRGSGE
-835 RNNKAKSLRK
+835 KAKALRK

-852 DFNRHLVRD
+852 DFNRHLIRD
-861 GIVAGYGIFDPAHDG
+861 GVVAGYGIFDPEHDG

-887 TGLSYSLIAMTQAM
+887 TGLSFSLISMTQAM
-901 LGGLFSPDQRR
+901 LGGLFTPVQRH
-912 DHMKLIEE
+912 DHMKLIEK
-920 HLLFPD
+920 HLLYPD

-974 LDGEAD
+974 LEAEAD
-980 ELWKAISVVNPI
+980 ELWKAIAVVNPI
-992 AVTTA
+992 AVTSA
-997 LPQASL
+997 LPHASL

-1011 SSDAAFHDRYEA
+1011 SSDAAFHDRYQA
-1023 AAQWARVK
+1023 AAEWARVK
-1031 AGKVAVDGG
+1031 AGKIAVDGG

-1049 LYARSFVEN
+1049 LYTRSFVEN

-1070 RKPLLPEAH
+1070 RKPLLPAAH
-1079 ASVELRTDHAGW
+1079 ASVELQTDHAAW

-1096 ANPKV
+1096 PQRKD

>member
-1 MAPNVDRSFQM
+1 MAPNRTRSLQM
-12 PRREDLGLFTISN
+12 PRREELGLFTISN

-45 DDKGSVQINQIQGS
+45 DDKGAVQVNQIQGS
-59 PLIGGIGRLYLRIG
+59 PLIGGIGRLYLRVG

-86 ANGSFGYDA
+86 ARGSFAYDA
-95 TSFSWNGKTGDI
+95 TSFSWSGKTGDVA
-107 GYDVRLELHPSETA
+107 YDVRLALHRSETA
-121 WFWRTSLR
+121 WFWRASIR
-129 HPEKKTLP
+129 HLKEGTLP

-165 DHHIADHPAFGPVVM
+165 DHHIAEHKAYGCVVI

-187 GGARSPWL
+187 AGGRNPWL
-195 AQGCLDGTAA
+195 AQGCLDGAVG

-220 GDRLVGPFGASLP
+220 DDLLVGAFGTRLP

-240 TACPAIQSKPLAI
+240 TACPALQSRPL
-253 SASGAGATFFAVFAA
+253 SVASDGATATFFALFAA

-283 GLAAAERV
+283 GIALPDEAAAHPET
-291 AAGLEEV
+291 AA
-298 TPVRS
+298 PVRS

-312 VEALDKKAIGRL
+312 VETLDKKTINRL

-333 AGGKLLSFFTRDGVL
+333 GHGKLLSFFVPDGVL

-355 EKELLVA
+355 DKELIVA

-371 GENMLLDDSTLAATC
+371 GQNMLLDDATLAATC

-418 ASGLRIMADIGA
+418 ASGLRIMADVGA

-443 GLNDCRWI
+443 GLSDCRWI
-451 YRCSERTITVAAVAS
+451 YQCPGRTIIVTAVAS
-466 GEDAAMQWTVSVEGK
+466 GADAAMQWSVSVHGK

-494 EREYDAGGQIAVD
+494 EREYDAGGQID
-507 AARKR
+507 FDPSRKR
-512 IAFRPDPAWLW
+512 ISFRPDAAWLW
-523 GERYPDAGYW
+523 GERYPDAVYW
-533 LVSSTPDAIEEIGG
+533 LVSSTPDAIDEIGG
-547 DELLYTDGIARHGAF
+547 DELLYTDGLARNGAF
-562 VALRSRPTQAFSFAV
+562 VALRSRPTQALSFAV

-582 NAEEAERLAQR
+582 DAEDAERLAQR

-598 TDAAMLAPAS
+598 SDEAMLAPAS
-608 KFWRNAVRGL
+608 TFWRKAVRGMG
-618 TIDSPSPD
+618 IDSASPD
-626 LAAQTTLLPW
+626 LAAQATLLPW

-675 EHDREAKEVVKTV
+675 EHDREAKEVLKTV

-717 GDVIVWPLKAL
+717 GDIVVWPLKAL
-728 CDYIEAT
+728 CDYVEAT
-735 GDLAILGE
+735 GDLAVLDE

-755 APKADSI
+755 APEADTMT
-762 AIHVDK
+762 IHVEK
-768 LLDTVRGQFIPGTH
+768 LLDTVRERFIPGTH

-821 YSAILRRLGHGKKA
+821 YSAILRRLGRGEE
-835 RNNKAKSLRK
+835 AKSFSK
-845 IATAMRR
+845 IAMAMRR

-861 GIVAGYGIFDPAHDG
+861 GVVAGYGIFDPAHDG
-876 VELLLHPSDRR
+876 VELLLHPSDTR
-887 TGLSYSLIAMTQAM
+887 TGLSFSLIAMTQAM
-901 LGGLFSPDQRR
+901 LGKLFTPAQRH
-912 DHMKLIEE
+912 DHMRLIEE

-941 ETLFRRAESSSFF
+941 EALFRRAESSSFF

-974 LDGEAD
+974 LDAAAD
-980 ELWKAISVVNPI
+980 ALWKAIAVVNPI
-992 AVTTA
+992 AVTMA
-997 LPQASL
+997 LPHASL

-1011 SSDAAFHDRYEA
+1011 SSDAAFPDRYQA
-1023 AAQWARVK
+1023 ADDWARLK
-1031 AGKVAVDGG
+1031 AGKIAVDGG

-1049 LYARSFVEN
+1049 LYTRSFVEN

-1070 RKPLLPEAH
+1070 RKPLLPAAH
-1079 ASVELRTDHAGW
+1079 AAVDLRTDHAAW

-1096 ANPKV
+1096 PKPQT

>member
-1 MAPNVDRSFQM
+1 MAPDLDRSLQM
-12 PRREDLGLFTISN
+12 PRRDDLGLLAISN

-45 DDKGSVQINQIQGS
+45 DDKGSVQVNQIQGS
-59 PLIGGIGRLYLRIG
+59 PLIGGIGRLYLRVG

-86 ANGSFGYDA
+86 ANGSFGHKA
-95 TSFSWNGKTGDI
+95 TSFSWSGEAGDI
-107 GYDVRLELHPSETA
+107 HYNVRLELHPSETA
-121 WFWRTSLR
+121 WFWRVAIR
-129 HPEKKTLP
+129 HLKDGTLP
-137 ADLVLIQDVGLGDR
+137 VDLVLIQDVGLGDR

-165 DHHIADHPAFGPVVM
+165 DHHIADHQAFGPVVM

-187 GGARSPWL
+187 GGGRNPWL
-195 AQGCLDGTAA
+195 AQGCLDGAVA

-214 QAKDRL
+214 QARDRL
-220 GDRLVGPFGASLP
+220 DDRLVGRFGTSLP
-233 SERRQQE
+233 SKRRQQE
-240 TACPAIQSKPLAI
+240 TACSAIQSKLL
-253 SASGAGATFFAVFAA
+253 SVTASGATATFFALFAA
-268 DHPEASSDADLARLD
+268 DHLEASSDADLARLG
-283 GLAAAERV
+283 GLAAADG
-291 AAGLEEV
+291 AIADIEE
-298 TPVRS
+298 TAPARS

-312 VEALDKKAIGRL
+312 VEPLDKKAIGRL
-324 YPERSLEER
+324 YPQRSLEER
-333 AGGKLLSFFTRDGVL
+333 VDGKLLSFFVPDGVL

-355 EKELLVA
+355 EKEFLVA

-371 GENMLLDDSTLAATC
+371 GQNMLLDDSTLAATC

-418 ASGLRIMADIGA
+418 ASGLRIMVDVGA

-443 GLNDCRWI
+443 GLSDCRWI
-451 YRCSERTITVAAVAS
+451 YKCADRTIIVTAVAS
-466 GEDAAMQWTVSVEGK
+466 GEEAAMQWAVSVEGK

-494 EREYDAGGQIAVD
+494 EREYDAGGQIEFD
-507 AARKR
+507 TSGKR
-512 IAFRPDPAWLW
+512 ILFRPDPAWLW
-523 GERYPDAGYW
+523 GERYPEAAYW
-533 LVSSTPDAIEEIGG
+533 LVSATPDAIEEIGG
-547 DELLYTDGIARHGAF
+547 DELLYGDGVTRNGAF
-562 VALRSRPTQAFSFAV
+562 VALRSRPTQALSLAV

-582 NAEEAERLAQR
+582 DAEEAERLAER
-593 YEAGV
+593 YQAGV
-598 TDAAMLAPAS
+598 TDEAMLAPAS
-608 KFWRNAVRGL
+608 TFWRNTVRGL
-618 TIDSPSPD
+618 AIGDPSPD

-636 LAHDAIVHLSVPH
+636 LAHDAIVHVSVPH

-675 EHDREAKEVVKTV
+675 EHDREAKEVLKTV

-717 GDVIVWPLKAL
+717 GDIVVWPLKAL

-735 GDLAILGE
+735 GDLAILDE
-743 KVSWRDEKTMQK
+743 KLSWRDEKTMQR
-755 APKADSI
+755 AAQTDTI
-762 AIHVDK
+762 AIHVEK
-768 LLDTVRGQFIPGTH
+768 LLDTVREAFIPGTH

-821 YSAILRRLGHGKKA
+821 YSAILRRLGHGVE
-835 RNNKAKSLRK
+835 AKGLRK
-845 IATAMRR
+845 VATAMRR
-852 DFNRHLVRD
+852 DFNRHLMRD

-876 VELLLHPSDRR
+876 VELLLHPSDKR
-887 TGLSYSLIAMTQAM
+887 TGLSYSLISMTQAM
-901 LGGLFSPDQRR
+901 LGGLFTPDQRR
-912 DHMKLIEE
+912 AHMKLIDK
-920 HLLFPD
+920 HLRFPD

-941 ETLFRRAESSSFF
+941 ETLFRRAESSSFV

-974 LDGEAD
+974 LDAEAD

-992 AVTTA
+992 SVTTV
-997 LPQASL
+997 LPHASL
-1003 RQRNTYFS
+1003 RQRNSYFS
-1011 SSDAAFHDRYEA
+1011 SSDAAFHDRYQA
-1023 AAQWARVK
+1023 AAEWERVK
-1031 AGKVAVDGG
+1031 AGEIAVDGG

-1049 LYARSFVEN
+1049 LYTRSVVEN

-1070 RKPLLPEAH
+1070 RKPLLPEVH
-1079 ASVELRTDHAGW
+1079 ASVELRTDHAAW

-1096 ANPKV
+1096 PKPDA

>member
-1 MAPNVDRSFQM
+1 MALDLMRNLQM
-12 PRREDLGLFTISN
+12 PRREDLGLLAISN
-25 GSGLSISALPNG
+25 GSGLSISVLPNG

-45 DDKGSVQINQIQGS
+45 DDKGAVQINQIQGS
-59 PLIGGIGRLYLRIG
+59 PLYGGISRIYLRIG
-73 GARPDVVEIVGPR
+73 GAKPDVVEIVGPR
-86 ANGSFGYDA
+86 AYGRFGHDA
-95 TSFSWNGKTGDI
+95 TSFSWSGKAGDI
-107 GYDVRLELHPSETA
+107 RYNVRLELHDSKTA
-121 WFWRTSLR
+121 WFWRVSLR
-129 HPEKKTLP
+129 HPKKGTLP
-137 ADLVLIQDVGLGDR
+137 VDLVLVQDVGLGDR

-165 DHHIADHPAFGPVVM
+165 DHHIADHGTYGPVVM

-187 GGARSPWL
+187 SGARNPWL
-195 AQGCLDGTAA
+195 VQGCFDGAVA
-205 YATDAIQLV
+205 YATDAIQLAHA
-214 QAKDRL
+214 QHRQDDL
-220 GDRLVGPFGASLP
+220 LVGSFGTNLP
-233 SERRQQE
+233 NERRQQE
-240 TACPAIQSKPLAI
+240 TACPAIQSRSLSVPAD
-253 SASGAGATFFAVFAA
+253 GATATFFALFAA
-268 DHPEASSDADLARLD
+268 DHPEASTDADLSRLD
-283 GLAAAERV
+283 GIELPDKV
-291 AAGLEEV
+291 AADPE
-298 TPVRS
+298 TAPPVRS
-303 LLQDASLLE
+303 LLQDAPLLE
-312 VEALDKKAIGRL
+312 AEALDKRAIQQL
-324 YPERSLEER
+324 YPERSLDER
-333 AGGKLLSFFTRDGVL
+333 AHGKLLSFFVPDGVL

-355 EKELLVA
+355 DKELIVA

-371 GENMLLDDSTLAATC
+371 GQNMLLDESTLAATC

-418 ASGLRIMADIGA
+418 ASGLRIMADLGS

-443 GLNDCRWI
+443 GLSDCRWI
-451 YRCSERTITVAAVAS
+451 YRCPGRSIIVSAVAS
-466 GEDAAMQWTVSVEGK
+466 GEGAAMQWSVSVEGK

-494 EREYDAGGQIAVD
+494 EREYDAGGQIEFD

-512 IAFRPDPAWLW
+512 ISFRPDPAWLW
-523 GERYPDAGYW
+523 GERYPDAVYW
-533 LVSSTPDAIEEIGG
+533 LVSSTPDDIEEIGG
-547 DELLYTDGIARHGAF
+547 DELLYTDGVARNGAF
-562 VALRSRPTQAFSFAV
+562 VALRSRPTRALSFAV

-582 NAEEAERLAQR
+582 DADAAERLAQR
-593 YEAGV
+593 YEAGLS
-598 TDAAMLAPAS
+598 DQAMLAPAS
-608 KFWRNAVRGL
+608 TFWRHAVRGMR
-618 TIDSPSPD
+618 IDSASPD
-626 LAAQTTLLPW
+626 LAAQARLLPW

-675 EHDREAKEVVKTV
+675 EHDREAREVVKTV

-698 WPQWFM
+698 WAQWFM

-717 GDVIVWPLKAL
+717 GDVIIWPLKAL

-735 GDLAILGE
+735 GDLAILDE

-755 APKADSI
+755 APHADAI
-762 AIHVDK
+762 AIHVEK
-768 LLDTVRGQFIPGTH
+768 LLETIGEQFIPGTH

-821 YSAILRRLGHGKKA
+821 YSAILRRRGHSDRAKA
-835 RNNKAKSLRK
+835 LRK

-861 GIVAGYGIFDPAHDG
+861 GVVAGYGIFDPAHDG
-876 VELLLHPSDRR
+876 VELLLHPSDKR
-887 TGLSYSLIAMTQAM
+887 TGLSFSLISMTQAM
-901 LGGLFSPDQRR
+901 LGRLFTPAQRR
-912 DHMKLIEE
+912 DHMRLIEE

-926 GVRLMEKPATYAGGP
+926 GVRLMEKPATYAGGL
-941 ETLFRRAESSSFF
+941 ETLFRRAESASFF

-974 LDGEAD
+974 LEGQAE

-997 LPQASL
+997 LPHASL
-1003 RQRNTYFS
+1003 RQRNSYFS
-1011 SSDAAFHDRYEA
+1011 SSDAAFHDRYQA
-1023 AAQWARVK
+1023 AAQWARTK
-1031 AGKVAVDGG
+1031 TGKVAVDGG

-1049 LYARSFVEN
+1049 LYTRSFVEN

-1070 RKPLLPEAH
+1070 PKPLLPAAH
-1079 ASVELRTDHAGW
+1079 AAVELQTDHAAW
-1091 RRLMK
+1091 QRLMK
-1096 ANPKV
+1096 PKPKM

>member
-1 MAPNVDRSFQM
+1 MAPNLDRSFQM
-12 PRREDLGLFTISN
+12 PRRDDLGLLAISN
-25 GSGLSISALPNG
+25 GSGLSIAALPNG

-59 PLIGGIGRLYLRIG
+59 PLSGGIGRLYLRIG
-73 GARPDVVEIVGPR
+73 GAAADVVEIVGPR
-86 ANGSFGYDA
+86 AHGSFGHDA
-95 TSFSWNGKTGDI
+95 TSFSWSGEVGDLH
-107 GYDVRLELHPSETA
+107 YNVRLELHPSETA
-121 WFWRTSLR
+121 WFWRVAIR
-129 HPEKKTLP
+129 HRKEATLP
-137 ADLVLIQDVGLGDR
+137 VDLVLIQDVGLGDR

-187 GGARSPWL
+187 GGGRNPWL
-195 AQGCLDGTAA
+195 VQGCSDGAAA

-220 GDRLVGPFGASLP
+220 DDRLVGPFGASLP
-233 SERRQQE
+233 SKRRQQE
-240 TACPAIQSKPLAI
+240 TACPAIQSK
-253 SASGAGATFFAVFAA
+253 SFSVTASGASATFFALFAA
-268 DHPEASSDADLARLD
+268 DHPEASSDADLLLLD
-283 GLAAAERV
+283 GLAAADSGV
-291 AAGLEEV
+291 VDIEEAV
-298 TPVRS
+298 PVRS

-312 VEALDKKAIGRL
+312 VESLDKKAIGRL
-324 YPERSLEER
+324 YPQRSLEER
-333 AGGKLLSFFTRDGVL
+333 AGGKLLSFFVPDGVL

-371 GENMLLDDSTLAATC
+371 GQNMLLDDSTLAATC

-418 ASGLRIMADIGA
+418 ASGLRIMADVGA

-443 GLNDCRWI
+443 GLSDCRWI
-451 YRCSERTITVAAVAS
+451 YQCSDRTIIVTAVAS

-494 EREYDAGGQIAVD
+494 EREYDAGGQIAFD
-507 AARKR
+507 TSGRR
-512 IAFRPDPAWLW
+512 ILFRPDPAWLW
-523 GERYPDAGYW
+523 GERYPEAAYW
-533 LVSSTPDAIEEIGG
+533 LVSATPDAIEEIGG
-547 DELLYTDGIARHGAF
+547 DELLYGDGVTRNGAF
-562 VALRSRPTQAFSFAV
+562 VALRSRPTQALSFAV

-582 NAEEAERLAQR
+582 DAGEAERLAER
-593 YEAGV
+593 YQGGV
-598 TDAAMLAPAS
+598 TDEAMLAPAS
-608 KFWRNAVRGL
+608 TFWRNTVRGL
-618 TIDSPSPD
+618 TIDSAAPD

-636 LAHDAIVHLSVPH
+636 LAHDAVVHLSVPH

-675 EHDREAKEVVKTV
+675 EHDREAKKVVKTV

-728 CDYIEAT
+728 CDYVEAT
-735 GDLAILGE
+735 GDLAILDE
-743 KVSWRDEKTMQK
+743 KVSWRDEKTMQR
-755 APKADSI
+755 AAQTDTI
-762 AIHVDK
+762 AIHVEK
-768 LLDTVRGQFIPGTH
+768 LLDTVREAFIPGTH

-821 YSAILRRLGHGKKA
+821 YSAILRRLGHGDQ
-835 RNNKAKSLRK
+835 AKSLRK

-876 VELLLHPSDRR
+876 VELLLHPSDKR
-887 TGLSYSLIAMTQAM
+887 TGLSYSLISMTQAM
-901 LGGLFSPDQRR
+901 LGGLFTPDQRR
-912 DHMKLIEE
+912 DHMKLIDE

-941 ETLFRRAESSSFF
+941 ETLFRRAESSSFV

-974 LDGEAD
+974 MDAEAD
-980 ELWKAISVVNPI
+980 ELWKAIAVVNPI

-997 LPQASL
+997 LPHASL

-1011 SSDAAFHDRYEA
+1011 SSDAAFHDRYQA
-1023 AAQWARVK
+1023 AAGWSRVK
-1031 AGKVAVDGG
+1031 AGEIAVDGG

-1049 LYARSFVEN
+1049 LYTRSFVEN

-1070 RKPLLPEAH
+1070 RKPLLPEVH
-1079 ASVELRTDHAGW
+1079 ASVDLRTDHAAW
-1091 RRLMK
+1091 RRLMRK
-1096 ANPKV
+1096 SDA

>member
-1 MAPNVDRSFQM
+1 MSPDFTRSLQV
-12 PRREDLGLFTISN
+12 PRREELDLFTISN

-37 TLFAIEYA
+37 TLFAIEYV
-45 DDKGSVQINQIQGS
+45 DDKGSVQINQTQGS

-73 GARPDVVEIVGPR
+73 GSNPGVVEIVGPH
-86 ANGSFGYDA
+86 ADGSFGWNA
-95 TSFSWNGKTGDI
+95 TSFSWSGKTGDI
-107 GYDVRLELHPSETA
+107 AYDVRLELHPSETA
-121 WFWRTSLR
+121 WFWRGSFR
-129 HPEKKTLP
+129 HLKRGTLP
-137 ADLVLIQDVGLGDR
+137 VDLVLVQDVGLGDR
-151 GFLMNSEAYASQYV
+151 GFLMNSEAYASQYI
-165 DHHIADHPAFGPVVM
+165 DHHIADHKAYGPVLM

-187 GGARSPWL
+187 PGARNPWL
-195 AQGCLDGTAA
+195 VQGCLNGAVA
-205 YATDAIQLV
+205 YATDAIQLA
-214 QAKDRL
+214 QAKHRQGEL
-220 GDRLVGPFGASLP
+220 LVGPFGTSLP

-240 TACPAIQSKPLAI
+240 MACPAIQSKTFSVP
-253 SASGAGATFFAVFAA
+253 ASGATAGFFALFAA
-268 DHPEASSDADLARLD
+268 DHAEASGDADLSRLD
-283 GLAAAERV
+283 GIEPSGNTAADTEALA
-291 AAGLEEV
+291 
-298 TPVRS
+298 PVRS
-303 LLQDASLLE
+303 LLQGAPLLE
-312 VEALDKKAIGRL
+312 AQALDKKAIGQL

-333 AGGKLLSFFTRDGVL
+333 AHRKLLSFFVPDGVL

-355 EKELLVA
+355 DKELVVA

-371 GENMLLDDSTLAATC
+371 GQNMLLDDTTLAATC

-418 ASGLRIMADIGA
+418 ASGLRILADLGA

-443 GLNDCRWI
+443 GLSDCRWI
-451 YRCSERTITVAAVAS
+451 YECPERRIIVTAVAS
-466 GEDAAMQWTVSVEGK
+466 GEDAAMQWSVSVEGE

-494 EREYDAGGQIAVD
+494 EREYDAGGQID
-507 AARKR
+507 FDPGRKR
-512 IAFRPDPAWLW
+512 ISFRPDPAWLW
-523 GERYPDAGYW
+523 GERYPGAVYW

-547 DELLYTDGIARHGAF
+547 DELLYADSVARNGAF
-562 VALRSRPTQAFSFAV
+562 VALRSRPTQGLRFAV

-582 NAEEAERLAQR
+582 DAEEAERLARR
-593 YEAGV
+593 YEGGV
-598 TDAAMLAPAS
+598 SDEAMLAPAS
-608 KFWRNAVRGL
+608 AFWRNTVRGMR
-618 TIDSPSPD
+618 IDSPSAD
-626 LAAQTTLLPW
+626 LAAQATLLPW

-675 EHDREAKEVVKTV
+675 EHDREAREVVKTV
-688 FSEQYLEKGD
+688 FSEQYLERGD

-735 GDLAILGE
+735 GDLAILDE
-743 KVSWRDEKTMQK
+743 EVSWRDEKTMHK
-755 APKADSI
+755 TPHSDSI
-762 AIHVDK
+762 AIHVEK
-768 LLDTVRGQFIPGTH
+768 LLDTVGEQFIPGTH

-821 YSAILRRLGHGKKA
+821 YSAILRRIGHDDRAKA
-835 RNNKAKSLRK
+835 LRK

-852 DFNRHLVRD
+852 DFNRHLMRD
-861 GIVAGYGIFDPAHDG
+861 GVVAGYGIFDPAHDG
-876 VELLLHPSDRR
+876 VELLLHPSDTR
-887 TGLSYSLIAMTQAM
+887 TGLSFSLISMTQAM
-901 LGGLFSPDQRR
+901 LGKLFTPAQRR
-912 DHMKLIEE
+912 DHMRLIEE

-926 GVRLMEKPATYAGGP
+926 GVRLMEKPATYSGGL

-974 LDGEAD
+974 LDASAE
-980 ELWKAISVVNPI
+980 ELWKAIAVVNPI

-997 LPQASL
+997 LPHASL

-1011 SSDAAFHDRYEA
+1011 SSDAAFHDRYQA
-1023 AAQWARVK
+1023 AEHWARAK
-1031 AGKVAVDGG
+1031 TGQIAVDCG

-1049 LYARSFVEN
+1049 LYTRSFVEN
-1058 ILGFKRRFGRRR
+1058 ILGFKRRFGRRS
-1070 RKPLLPEAH
+1070 RKPLLPAAH
-1079 ASVELRTDHAGW
+1079 AAVALQTDHSAW
-1091 RRLMK
+1091 RRLRK
-1096 ANPKV
+1096 PKPKM

>member
-1 MAPNVDRSFQM
+1 M
-12 PRREDLGLFTISN
+12 PRREELGLFTISN

-37 TLFAIEYA
+37 TLFAIGYA

-59 PLIGGIGRLYLRIG
+59 PLFGGIGRLYLRVG
-73 GARPDVVEIVGPR
+73 GAAPRVVEIVGPR
-86 ANGSFGYDA
+86 ANGSFGQDA
-95 TSFSWNGKTGDI
+95 TSFSWSGKTGDI
-107 GYDVRLELHPSETA
+107 GYNVRLELHPSETA
-121 WFWRTSLR
+121 WFWRASVR
-129 HPEKKTLP
+129 HLKKGTLP
-137 ADLVLIQDVGLGDR
+137 ADLVLVQDVGLGDR

-165 DHHIADHPAFGPVVM
+165 DHHIADHKTYGPVLM

-187 GGARSPWL
+187 SGARNPWL
-195 AQGCLDGTAA
+195 MQGCLDGAVA

-214 QAKDRL
+214 QAKDLL
-220 GDRLVGPFGASLP
+220 GDLLVGPFGASLP

-240 TACPAIQSKPLAI
+240 TACPAIQSKSFSVP
-253 SASGAGATFFAVFAA
+253 ASGASATFFALFAA
-268 DHPEASSDADLARLD
+268 DHPEASSDADLLRLD
-283 GLAAAERV
+283 GLAAMES
-291 AAGLEEV
+291 AAVDIEEAA
-298 TPVRS
+298 PVRS
-303 LLQDASLLE
+303 LLQDAALLQAE
-312 VEALDKKAIGRL
+312 PLDKKAIVRL

-333 AGGKLLSFFTRDGVL
+333 AGGKLLSFFVPDGTL

-371 GENMLLDDSTLAATC
+371 GQNMLLDDSTLAATC

-407 SVSRDPYNLTR
+407 SVSRDPYNLTL
-418 ASGLRIMADIGA
+418 ASGLRIMADVGA

-443 GLNDCRWI
+443 GLSDCRWI
-451 YRCSERTITVAAVAS
+451 YRCADDRTITVAATVS
-466 GEDAAMQWTVSVEGK
+466 GEDAAMQWTVSVEGR

-494 EREYDAGGQIAVD
+494 EREYDAGGQIEFD
-507 AARKR
+507 TSGKR
-512 IAFRPDPAWLW
+512 IRFLPDPAWLW
-523 GERYPDAGYW
+523 GERYPDASYW
-533 LVSSTPDAIEEIGG
+533 MVSSTPDAIEEIGG
-547 DELLYTDGIARHGAF
+547 DELLHTDGITRNGAF
-562 VALRSRPTQAFSFAV
+562 IALRSRPTQTLCFAV
-577 VGSMT
+577 VGSLT
-582 NAEEAERLAQR
+582 DAASAERLAER

-598 TDAAMLAPAS
+598 TDEAMLTPAS
-608 KFWRNAVRGL
+608 KFWRNAIRGM
-618 TIDSPSPD
+618 TIDSTSPD
-626 LAAQTTLLPW
+626 LAAQATLLPW

-675 EHDREAKEVVKTV
+675 EHDGEAKEVLKTV
-688 FSEQYLEKGD
+688 FSEQYLEKGN

-704 LEPYANIRAGDSH
+704 LEPYSNIRAGESH
-717 GDVIVWPLKAL
+717 GDIVVWPLKAL

-735 GDLAILGE
+735 GDLAILDE
-743 KVSWRDEKTMQK
+743 KVSWRDENTMQK
-755 APKADSI
+755 APEADTI
-762 AIHVDK
+762 AIHVEK

-811 VALLYEQIVR
+811 VALLYEQVVR
-821 YSAILRRLGHGKKA
+821 YSVILRRLGHDERGKA
-835 RNNKAKSLRK
+835 LRK

-852 DFNRHLVRD
+852 DFNRHLIRD
-861 GIVAGYGIFDPAHDG
+861 GIVAGYGIFDPEHDG
-876 VELLLHPSDRR
+876 VELLLHPSDKR
-887 TGLSYSLIAMTQAM
+887 TGLHFSLISMTQAM
-901 LGGLFSPDQRR
+901 LGGLFTPVQRH

-974 LDGEAD
+974 LEAEAE
-980 ELWKAISVVNPI
+980 ELWKAIAVVNPI
-992 AVTTA
+992 AVTSA
-997 LPQASL
+997 LPHASL

-1011 SSDAAFHDRYEA
+1011 SSDAAFHDRYQA
-1023 AAQWARVK
+1023 AAKWERVK
-1031 AGKVAVDGG
+1031 AGKIAVDGG

-1049 LYARSFVEN
+1049 LYTRSIVEN
-1058 ILGFKRRFGRRR
+1058 ILGFKRRFGRRKH
-1070 RKPLLPEAH
+1070 KPLLPAAH
-1079 ASVELRTDHAGW
+1079 ASVDLQTDHAAW
-1091 RRLMK
+1091 RRMMMK
-1096 ANPKV
+1096 P

>member
-1 MAPNVDRSFQM
+1 MPSDLNRNFPM
-12 PRREDLGLFTISN
+12 PRREQLGLVTISN

-37 TLFAIEYA
+37 TLFAIEYVDA
-45 DDKGSVQINQIQGS
+45 LGSVQINQIQGS
-59 PLIGGIGRLYLRIG
+59 PLFGGIGRLYLRIG
-73 GARPDVVEIVGPR
+73 GEKPDVVEIVGPR
-86 ANGSFGYDA
+86 ANGSFGQDA
-95 TSFSWNGKTGDI
+95 TTLSWSGKAGHLS
-107 GYDVRLELHPSETA
+107 YNVRLELHPSETA
-121 WFWRTSLR
+121 WFWRVSVR
-129 HPEKKTLP
+129 HLKDETLP
-137 ADLVLIQDVGLGDR
+137 VDLVLVQDVGLGDR

-165 DHHIADHPAFGPVVM
+165 DHHIADHQTFGPVVM

-187 GGARSPWL
+187 SDARNPWL

-214 QAKDRL
+214 QAKNRL
-220 GDRLVGPFGASLP
+220 DDLLVGPFGTSLP

-240 TACPAIQSKPLAI
+240 TACPAIQSKPLSV
-253 SASGAGATFFAVFAA
+253 SANGASATFFAVFAA
-268 DHPEASSDADLARLD
+268 DHPEASSDADLSRLD
-283 GLAAAERV
+283 GFVTTEGASAEIAEAA
-291 AAGLEEV
+291 
-298 TPVRS
+298 PVRS
-303 LLQDASLLE
+303 LLQDATLLR
-312 VEALDKKAIGRL
+312 VEALDKKAIGQL

-333 AGGKLLSFFTRDGVL
+333 AEGKLLSFFVPDGAL

-371 GENMLLDDSTLAATC
+371 GQNMLLDDTTLAATC

-418 ASGLRIMADIGA
+418 ASGLRIMADVGA

-451 YRCSERTITVAAVAS
+451 YRLPERTITVTAVAS
-466 GEDAAMQWTVSVEGK
+466 GEDAAMQWAISVEGK

-494 EREYDAGGQIAVD
+494 EREYDAGGQIEFNPSG
-507 AARKR
+507 KR
-512 IAFRPDPAWLW
+512 ILFRPDPAWLW
-523 GERYPDAGYW
+523 GERYPDASYW
-533 LVSSTPDAIEEIGG
+533 LVSSTPDVIEEIGG
-547 DELLYTDGIARHGAF
+547 DQLLYSDGVSRSGAF
-562 VALRSRPTQAFSFAV
+562 VALRSQPTQALSFAV

-582 NAEEAERLAQR
+582 DAAEAERLAQR

-598 TDAAMLAPAS
+598 TDEAMLAPAS
-608 KFWRNAVRGL
+608 TFWRNTVRGV
-618 TIDSPSPD
+618 TIGSASPD

-675 EHDREAKEVVKTV
+675 EHDREAKEVLKTV

-704 LEPYANIRAGDSH
+704 LEPYSNIRAGESH
-717 GDVIVWPLKAL
+717 GDIVVWPLKAL

-735 GDLAILGE
+735 GDLAILDE
-743 KVSWRDEKTMQK
+743 KVSWRDEKTMAK
-755 APKADSI
+755 AEADTI
-762 AIHVDK
+762 ATHVEK
-768 LLDTVRGQFIPGTH
+768 LLDTVRERFIPGTH

-821 YSAILRRLGHGKKA
+821 YSAILRRLDHGD
-835 RNNKAKSLRK
+835 KAKGLRK

-852 DFNRHLVRD
+852 DFNRHLIRD

-876 VELLLHPSDRR
+876 VELLLHPSDQR
-887 TGLSYSLIAMTQAM
+887 TGLHYSLISMTQAM
-901 LGGLFSPDQRR
+901 LGRLFTPAQRH
-912 DHMKLIEE
+912 DHMKLIEK

-974 LDGEAD
+974 LEAEVD
-980 ELWKAISVVNPI
+980 ELWKAIAVVNPI
-992 AVTTA
+992 SVTSA
-997 LPQASL
+997 LPHASP

-1011 SSDAAFHDRYEA
+1011 SSDAAFHDRYQA
-1023 AAQWARVK
+1023 AADWERVK
-1031 AGKVAVDGG
+1031 AGEIAVDGG

-1049 LYARSFVEN
+1049 LYTRSFVEN
-1058 ILGFKRRFGRRR
+1058 ILGFKRRFGRRQ
-1070 RKPLLPEAH
+1070 RKPLLPAVH
-1079 ASVELRTDHAGW
+1079 ASVDLHTDHIAW
-1091 RRLMK
+1091 WRLMK
-1096 ANPKV
+1096 PKPEV

>member
-1 MAPNVDRSFQM
+1 MSPDFTRSLQV
-12 PRREDLGLFTISN
+12 PRREELDLFTISN

-37 TLFAIEYA
+37 TLFAIEYV

-73 GARPDVVEIVGPR
+73 GSNPGVVEIVGPH
-86 ANGSFGYDA
+86 ADGSFGWNA
-95 TSFSWNGKTGDI
+95 TSFSWSGKTGDI
-107 GYDVRLELHPSETA
+107 AYDVRLELHPSETA
-121 WFWRTSLR
+121 WFWRGSFR
-129 HPEKKTLP
+129 HLKRGTLP
-137 ADLVLIQDVGLGDR
+137 VDLVIVQDVGLGDR
-151 GFLMNSEAYASQYV
+151 GFLMNSEAYASQYI
-165 DHHIADHPAFGPVVM
+165 DHHIADHKAYGPVLM

-187 GGARSPWL
+187 PGARNPWL
-195 AQGCLDGTAA
+195 VQGCLNGAVA

-214 QAKDRL
+214 QAKHRQGEL
-220 GDRLVGPFGASLP
+220 LVGPFGTSLP

-240 TACPAIQSKPLAI
+240 MACPAIQSKTFSVP
-253 SASGAGATFFAVFAA
+253 ASGATAGFFALFAA
-268 DHPEASSDADLARLD
+268 DHAEASGDADLSRLD
-283 GLAAAERV
+283 GIEPSGNTAADTEALA
-291 AAGLEEV
+291 
-298 TPVRS
+298 PVRS
-303 LLQDASLLE
+303 LLQGAPLLE
-312 VEALDKKAIGRL
+312 AQALDKKAIGQL

-333 AGGKLLSFFTRDGVL
+333 AHRKLLSYFVPDGVL

-355 EKELLVA
+355 DKELVVA

-371 GENMLLDDSTLAATC
+371 GQNMLLDDTTLAATC

-418 ASGLRIMADIGA
+418 ASGLRILADLGA

-443 GLNDCRWI
+443 GLSDCRWI
-451 YRCSERTITVAAVAS
+451 YECPERRIIVTAVAS
-466 GEDAAMQWTVSVEGK
+466 GEDAAMQWSVSVEGK

-494 EREYDAGGQIAVD
+494 EREYDAGGQID
-507 AARKR
+507 FDPGRKR
-512 IAFRPDPAWLW
+512 ISFRPDPAWLW
-523 GERYPDAGYW
+523 GERYPGAVYW

-547 DELLYTDGIARHGAF
+547 DELLYADGVARNGAF
-562 VALRSRPTQAFSFAV
+562 VALRSRPTQGLRFAV

-582 NAEEAERLAQR
+582 DAEEAERLARR
-593 YEAGV
+593 YEGGV
-598 TDAAMLAPAS
+598 SDEAMLAPAS
-608 KFWRNAVRGL
+608 AFWRNTVRGMR
-618 TIDSPSPD
+618 IDSPSAD
-626 LAAQTTLLPW
+626 LAAQATLLPW

-675 EHDREAKEVVKTV
+675 EHDREAREVVKTV
-688 FSEQYLEKGD
+688 FSEQYQERGD

-735 GDLAILGE
+735 GDLTILDE
-743 KVSWRDEKTMQK
+743 EVSWRDEKTMHK
-755 APKADSI
+755 TPHSDSI
-762 AIHVDK
+762 AIHVEK
-768 LLDTVRGQFIPGTH
+768 LLDTVGEQFIPGTH

-821 YSAILRRLGHGKKA
+821 YSAILRRIGHDDRAKA
-835 RNNKAKSLRK
+835 LRK

-852 DFNRHLVRD
+852 DFNRHLMRD
-861 GIVAGYGIFDPAHDG
+861 GVVAGYGIFDPAHDG
-876 VELLLHPSDRR
+876 VELLLHPSDTR
-887 TGLSYSLIAMTQAM
+887 TGLSFSLISMTQAM
-901 LGGLFSPDQRR
+901 LGKLFTPAQRR
-912 DHMKLIEE
+912 DHMRLIEE

-926 GVRLMEKPATYAGGP
+926 GVRLMEKPATYSGGL

-974 LDGEAD
+974 LDASAE
-980 ELWKAISVVNPI
+980 ELWKAIAVVNPI

-997 LPQASL
+997 LPHASL

-1011 SSDAAFHDRYEA
+1011 SSDAAFHDRYQA
-1023 AAQWARVK
+1023 AEHWARAK
-1031 AGKVAVDGG
+1031 TGKIAVDCG

-1049 LYARSFVEN
+1049 LYTRSFVEN
-1058 ILGFKRRFGRRR
+1058 ILGFKRRFGRRS
-1070 RKPLLPEAH
+1070 RKPLLPAAH
-1079 ASVELRTDHAGW
+1079 AAVALQTDHSAW
-1091 RRLMK
+1091 RRLRK
-1096 ANPKV
+1096 PKPKM